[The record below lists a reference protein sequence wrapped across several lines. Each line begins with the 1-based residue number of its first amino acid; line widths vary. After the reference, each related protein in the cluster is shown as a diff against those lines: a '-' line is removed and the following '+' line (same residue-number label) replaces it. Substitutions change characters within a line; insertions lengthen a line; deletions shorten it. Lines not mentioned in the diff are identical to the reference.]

1 MNRIYNEIAQKFDT
15 NPSEVEREIK
25 NALIMAR
32 KNPSPTARAFWG
44 EIDENADIEEVIGH
58 IISRIALVV

>member
-15 NPSEVEREIK
+15 DPLEVEREIK
-25 NALIMAR
+25 NALIQAR

-44 EIDENADIEEVIGH
+44 GIDINTSTEEVISH
-58 IISRIALVV
+58 IVSRIALVV